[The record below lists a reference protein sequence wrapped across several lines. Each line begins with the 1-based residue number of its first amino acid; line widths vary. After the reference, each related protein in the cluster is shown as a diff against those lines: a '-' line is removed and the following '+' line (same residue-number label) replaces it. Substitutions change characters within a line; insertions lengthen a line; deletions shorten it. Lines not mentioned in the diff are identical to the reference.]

1 MKNYIIT
8 IDGPAGSGKSTISKK
23 LAELLNFLYLDTGA
37 MYRTVALFFLL
48 ENISL
53 TDSEEKIVNA
63 LEKIDIS
70 FENSRLFLS
79 GKEVGEKIRTPEITK
94 FSSPVSALPSV
105 RKKMIDLQRKI
116 GDKRNLVCEGRDM
129 GTIVFPDADLK
140 IFLTASVDERTK
152 RRFKDFTK
160 MGSDISFDHV
170 KDEIIIRDKRDTERK
185 LSPLMQA
192 EDAILIDTTKM
203 SIEKII
209 EKIQFLF
216 KGKIHAI

>member
-37 MYRTVALFFLL
+37 MYRTVALFFIL

-53 TDSEEKIVNA
+53 TDSEEKIIKA

-79 GKEVGEKIRTPEITK
+79 GEEVEGKIRTPEITK
-94 FSSPVSALPSV
+94 FSSPVSALPGV

-116 GDKRNLVCEGRDM
+116 GNKRNLVCEGRDM
-129 GTIVFPDADLK
+129 GTVVFPEANLK
-140 IFLTASVDERTK
+140 IFLTASVDERTE
-152 RRFKDFTK
+152 RRFKDFAKT
-160 MGSDISFDHV
+160 GDDISFEKL

-185 LSPLMQA
+185 LSPLIQA
-192 EDAILIDTTKM
+192 EDAVLIDTTKI
-203 SIEKII
+203 SIEKVI
-209 EKIQFLF
+209 EKIHSLF
-216 KGKIHAI
+216 KGKIHAL

>member
-37 MYRTVALFFLL
+37 MYRTVALFFVL

-63 LEKIDIS
+63 LEKIEIS

-79 GKEVGEKIRTPEITK
+79 REEVGGKIRTPEITK

-152 RRFKDFTK
+152 RRFKDFAK
-160 MGSDISFDHV
+160 MGIAISFDKV

-209 EKIQFLF
+209 EEIQFLF
-216 KGKIHAI
+216 KGKIHAL